1 MAGGGRNRREQDR
14 WNADTQRRL
23 QAAEAQNQ
31 QITQVD
37 PLEAAYR
44 AKQQRVLDWE
54 NSSGKDIRNMPG
66 MDEHIQ
72 IGQAALDRSRR
83 ERHGTGALQL
93 GADGSSGYAQQL
105 KELKQNELGEQVGA
119 GLENARAGIHA
130 EAAGSVMPL
139 SQLSTNRRLGQ
150 AQHSLGIAN
159 TSAGMFGQWNQRQ
172 SKNWWDY
179 MREGVGMATGVGRMF
194 FGG

>member
-1 MAGGGRNRREQDR
+1 MGGKGRNRNQQNAWNSQVQQD
-14 WNADTQRRL
+14 
-23 QAAEAQNQ
+23 QATARAQNQ

-72 IGQAALDRSRR
+72 IGQAALNRANQ
-83 ERHGTGALQL
+83 ERYGTGALNL
-93 GADGSSGYAQQL
+93 GGAEGSGYAAKL
-105 KELKQNELGEQVGA
+105 KEQRQAQMGQEVGV
-119 GLENARAGIHA
+119 GLENARAGIHS

-159 TSAGMFGQWNQRQ
+159 TSAGMFGQWNQRK

-179 MREGVGMATGVGRMF
+179 LGEGIGMASQVGGMLM
-194 FGG
+194 